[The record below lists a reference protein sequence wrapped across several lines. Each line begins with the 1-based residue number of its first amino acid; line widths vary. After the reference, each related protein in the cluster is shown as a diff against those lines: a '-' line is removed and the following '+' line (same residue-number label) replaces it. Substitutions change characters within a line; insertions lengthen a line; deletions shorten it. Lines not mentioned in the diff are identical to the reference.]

1 MCGNRDGKLFQE
13 SSMYSENEK
22 KKKKKKKKITELPDT
37 EYFENLVRKPISA
50 TRNL

>member
-22 KKKKKKKKITELPDT
+22 KKKKKKNYGTAGHGV
-37 EYFENLVRKPISA
+37 F
-50 TRNL
+50 